1 MMDAVQGLDYLIDY
15 YAFLGVARDADAAEI
30 RRAYYEKQKQYHP
43 DRYEGLAPEM
53 KQSAM
58 EKSRLAAEAYR
69 KLSDPSARQAYDA
82 MLQAWDG
89 PLSESGMP
97 IIDISRPRFRP
108 ETLFEEEGRDAAAE
122 TEAQAKQFSGHDEA
136 MFSVIEN
143 LFRSSPQPTPEVAE
157 AYRQALAKKEL
168 YLVLKEGLTW
178 RRAGL
183 ENQPVDEKAGQDYVA
198 TVDKRLEEARQQVRA
213 GAARTLQLCASGE
226 LKLLGDGGAV
236 REQAIK
242 DDPSGA
248 LAIYQAKANERFD
261 AAAEDIRK
269 AAQARAEVAAKRLEA
284 VGGIYDPPQT
294 EIFPRL
300 AVRIQAG
307 AKAIWMAFHL
317 TGAANVGPDASVSA
331 EEMAKLDDPEAAKA
345 WIAGGANIIRLTMQ
359 DGMELKDQLER
370 AVLKHFERLP

>member
-1 MMDAVQGLDYLIDY
+1 MDAVHGLDYLIDY
-15 YAFLGVARDADAAEI
+15 YAFLGVPRDADGETI

-69 KLSDPSARQAYDA
+69 KLSDPAARQAYDA
-82 MLQAWDG
+82 LLAVWDG

-122 TEAQAKQFSGHDEA
+122 AESSARQFSGHDES

-143 LFRSSPQPTPEVAE
+143 LYRSSPQPTPEIAE

-183 ENQPVDEKAGQDYVA
+183 ENQPVDEKAGEDYAA
-198 TVDKRLEEARQQVRA
+198 TVEKRLEEARQKVKA
-213 GAARTLQLCASGE
+213 GAERTLQLCASGE
-226 LKLLGDGGAV
+226 IKLLGDGGEAHA
-236 REQAIK
+236 RAIK
-242 DDPSGA
+242 DDPTAA
-248 LAIYQAKANERFD
+248 LALYQAKADERFD
-261 AAAEDIRK
+261 AAAEDIRR
-269 AAQARAEVAAKRLEA
+269 AAQARTEIAAKRLEA
-284 VGGIYDPPQT
+284 VGGVYDPPQT

-300 AVRIQAG
+300 AVRVQAG
-307 AKAIWMAFHL
+307 DKTVWMAFHL
-317 TGAANVGPDASVSA
+317 SGTANVGPDESVGA
-331 EEMAKLDDPEAAKA
+331 EELAKLDDPGAAQA
-345 WIAGGANIIRLTMQ
+345 WIAGGANIIRLIMQ
-359 DGMELKDQLER
+359 EGLELKDQLER
-370 AVLKHFERLP
+370 AVLKHFERLA